1 MRHDRAVEEARDRL
15 EQAELRQILVVAFR
29 GGPKLF
35 RFGCCREYGAP
46 HPGRDHI
53 VLLAKSDEQRG
64 VDPADALER
73 VESVAHQAAD
83 GQEPVSLPRDRRDAG
98 EGRFENYG
106 AKSPPGGDEG
116 SDAGAEALAI
126 DGDPAVVDL

>member
-1 MRHDRAVEEARDRL
+1 
-15 EQAELRQILVVAFR
+15 
-29 GGPKLF
+29 
-35 RFGCCREYGAP
+35 
-46 HPGRDHI
+46 
-53 VLLAKSDEQRG
+53 
-64 VDPADALER
+64 
-73 VESVAHQAAD
+73 
-83 GQEPVSLPRDRRDAG
+83 LPRDRRDAG